1 MAFLIHLRITGKLWT
16 APEILRDELNL
27 EFGTAKGDVYAFAI
41 ILHEIVM
48 RQGPFFLGEVNL
60 MEPKG
65 RQTFYRK
72 RDFWPFSNSVCG
84 WKGNGELYLIFCEN
98 ELSCL
103 LLSPNRQT
111 IIWTFFPD
119 LYCWR
124 SNQIVICLVIT
135 VTILLYQIQSR
146 RRGFW

>member
-16 APEILRDELNL
+16 SPEILRDELNL

-72 RDFWPFSNSVCG
+72 RDF
-84 WKGNGELYLIFCEN
+84 
-98 ELSCL
+98 
-103 LLSPNRQT
+103 
-111 IIWTFFPD
+111 
-119 LYCWR
+119 
-124 SNQIVICLVIT
+124 
-135 VTILLYQIQSR
+135 
-146 RRGFW
+146 